1 MELNSCLATT
11 LSIKFDVSWNSSK
24 LDISAEIDITFL
36 RLEAISPTLLIYQI
50 IIDKDKESIFYP
62 THLSISIGDVVLFT
76 LVDLNNSIV

>member
-36 RLEAISPTLLIYQI
+36 RLEAISPTLLIY
-50 IIDKDKESIFYP
+50 
-62 THLSISIGDVVLFT
+62 
-76 LVDLNNSIV
+76 